1 MEITVL
7 SQAELKQVL
16 EPDRVIETVESVY
29 TQKAEGRTA
38 VWPSV
43 EYHFEEKNA
52 VMDIRSGYLAG
63 DKLHGAKMLNNFPL
77 NVGAGLP
84 AFTGML
90 LVFDSETGMPLALMD
105 ASYITSLRTGA
116 AAALGVRTLAR
127 KNSRNL
133 LIVGA
138 GRQAFFMV
146 AATLLAMPQIE
157 NVRVHDPIN
166 SANAEEFVS
175 QIKARLKSELNLDLP
190 DKVNFTARADLQAVL
205 QDSDAVITVT
215 RATSPII
222 KKEWVKQGT
231 HFSCIGADM
240 LGKEELDPELFRT
253 ARAFADDKKQCLS
266 FGEMEIPHKL
276 GIISEQSIQ
285 GELGEVLAGTVTGR
299 ISEEDI
305 TIFDA
310 TGLALLDIATGK
322 LALDLARE
330 KGLGQKA
337 II

>member
-16 EPDRVIETVESVY
+16 ELDRVIASVESVY
-29 TQKAEGRTA
+29 KQKAGGQTA

-43 EYHFEEKNA
+43 EYHFEEEQA

-77 NVGAGLP
+77 NTRAGLP

-90 LVFDSETGMPLALMD
+90 LIFDSTSGMPLALMD
-105 ASYITSLRTGA
+105 ASYITSMRTGA

-127 KNSRNL
+127 KNSKNL
-133 LIVGA
+133 LLVGA

-146 AATLLAMPQIE
+146 AATLLAMPQLE
-157 NVRVHDPIN
+157 NVRVHDPLN

-175 QIKARLKSELNLDLP
+175 QIEMRLKAELNLNLSG
-190 DKVNFTARADLQAVL
+190 KISFTACNDLQAVL

-222 KKEWVKQGT
+222 KQEWVKKGT

-253 ARAFADDKKQCLS
+253 ARAFADDKKQCLA
-266 FGEMEIPHKL
+266 FGEMEIPCKA

-285 GELGEVLAGTVTGR
+285 AELGEVLAGTATGR

-322 LALDLARE
+322 LALNLARE

-337 II
+337 SI

>member
-16 EPDRVIETVESVY
+16 ELDRVIASVESVY
-29 TQKAEGRTA
+29 KQKAGGQTA

-43 EYHFEEKNA
+43 EYHFEEEQA

-77 NVGAGLP
+77 NAQAGLP

-90 LVFDSETGMPLALMD
+90 LIFDSTSGMPLALMD
-105 ASYITSLRTGA
+105 ASYITSMRTGA

-127 KNSRNL
+127 KNSKNL
-133 LIVGA
+133 LLVGA

-146 AATLLAMPQIE
+146 AATLLAMPQLE
-157 NVRVHDPIN
+157 NVRVHDPLN

-175 QIKARLKSELNLDLP
+175 QIEMRLKAELNLNLSG
-190 DKVNFTARADLQAVL
+190 KISFTACNDLQAVL

-222 KKEWVKQGT
+222 KQEWVQSGT

-253 ARAFADDKKQCLS
+253 ARAFVDDKKQCLA
-266 FGEMEIPHKL
+266 FGEMEIPYKA

-285 GELGEVLAGTVTGR
+285 AELGEVLAGTATGR

-322 LALDLARE
+322 LALNLARE

-337 II
+337 SI

>member
-7 SQAELKQVL
+7 SQAELKELL
-16 EPDRVIETVESVY
+16 ELDKVIETVESVY
-29 TQKAEGRTA
+29 RQKAGGQTA

-43 EYHFEEKNA
+43 EYHFEEKKA
-52 VMDIRSGYLAG
+52 VMDIRSGYLSG

-77 NVGAGLP
+77 NIGAGLP

-90 LVFDSETGMPLALMD
+90 LVFDSENGRPLALMD
-105 ASYITSLRTGA
+105 ASYITSMRTGA

-127 KNSRNL
+127 KNSKNL
-133 LIVGA
+133 LVVGA

-157 NVRVHDPIN
+157 NIRVHDPLS
-166 SANAEEFVS
+166 SANAEEFVL
-175 QIKARLKSELNLDLP
+175 QIEDRLKSELNLDLAG
-190 DKVNFTARADLQAVL
+190 KINFTASHDLPALL

-240 LGKEELDPELFRT
+240 LGKEELDPELFRS
-253 ARAFADDKKQCLS
+253 ARAYADDKKQCLS
-266 FGEMEIPHKL
+266 FGEMEIPHKA

-285 GELGEVLAGTVTGR
+285 GELGEILAGTAIGR
-299 ISEEDI
+299 ILEEDI

-330 KGLGQKA
+330 KGLGQTA
-337 II
+337 HI

>member
-16 EPDRVIETVESVY
+16 ELDRVIASVESVY
-29 TQKAEGRTA
+29 KQKAGGRTA

-43 EYHFEEKNA
+43 EYHFEEEQA

-77 NVGAGLP
+77 NAQAGLP

-90 LVFDSETGMPLALMD
+90 LIFDSTSGMPLALMD
-105 ASYITSLRTGA
+105 ASYITSMRTGA

-127 KNSRNL
+127 KNSKNL
-133 LIVGA
+133 LLVGA

-146 AATLLAMPQIE
+146 AATLLAMPQLE
-157 NVRVHDPIN
+157 NVRVHDPLD
-166 SANAEEFVS
+166 SANAEKFVS
-175 QIKARLKSELNLDLP
+175 QIERRLKAELNLNLSG
-190 DKVNFTARADLQAVL
+190 KVNFTARNDLQAVL

-222 KKEWVKQGT
+222 KQEWVQSGT

-253 ARAFADDKKQCLS
+253 ARAFADDKKQCLA
-266 FGEMEIPHKL
+266 FGEMEIPYKA

-285 GELGEVLAGTVTGR
+285 AELGEVLAGTAAGR
-299 ISEEDI
+299 ISEADI

-310 TGLALLDIATGK
+310 TGLALLDLATGK
-322 LALDLARE
+322 LALDLARR

-337 II
+337 SI

>member
-29 TQKAEGRTA
+29 TQKASGRTA

-90 LVFDSETGMPLALMD
+90 LIFDSENGMPLALMD

-127 KNSRNL
+127 KTSKNL

-166 SANAEEFVS
+166 SANADEFVS
-175 QIKARLKSELNLDLP
+175 QIRMRLKSELNLDLP
-190 DKVNFTARADLQAVL
+190 DKVNFTARPDLQAVL

-215 RATSPII
+215 RATYPII
-222 KKEWVKQGT
+222 KKEWVKPGT

-253 ARAFADDKKQCLS
+253 ARAFADDRKQCLS
-266 FGEMEIPHKL
+266 FGEMEIPFKS
-276 GIISEQSIQ
+276 GIISEQNIQ
-285 GELGEVLAGTVTGR
+285 GELGEVLAGTATGR

-330 KGLGQKA
+330 KGLGQKVF
-337 II
+337 I